1 VGGAVGQ
8 AWPPFV
14 LVAGLLLI
22 GAVVEA
28 DGLFAAL
35 GARVERI
42 GGGAVVLLTTLLG
55 LEAVVAAVLNLDTAV
70 AFMTPI
76 VVHAALRRGCD
87 DRPFVYGALFVASS
101 ASLLLPGSN
110 LTNLIV
116 LAHEPSL
123 SGAGFARA
131 MLAPWIVAVLV
142 TIGYLAAV
150 YRPRGHSTRIGH
162 TRGGAGAHTAAPPL
176 RFRVGAAAT
185 LAATLL
191 ILLLH
196 NSALP
201 VLAVGLVAVALRRV
215 RPRIGLPVLA
225 GLFVLAVA
233 LGTLARRWNGPA
245 SLLGHIGGTGDAVVG
260 AAASV
265 LLNNLPAATLL
276 SAQRPPHPLELLV
289 GLDLGPNLAVTGSL
303 AAYLWW
309 RAARTAGA
317 SPSAL
322 RVTLL
327 GIGLAPLTIA
337 GALVALAIVPR

>member
-1 VGGAVGQ
+1 VRGAVGQ

-22 GAVVEA
+22 GSVVEA
-28 DGLFAAL
+28 DGLFAAI

-42 GGGAVVLLTTLLG
+42 GGGAIVLLATLFG
-55 LEAVVAAVLNLDTAV
+55 FEALVAAVLNLDTAV

-87 DRPFVYGALFVASS
+87 ERPFVYGAFFVANS

-116 LAHEPSL
+116 LAHEPV
-123 SGAGFARA
+123 SGRAFAQA
-131 MLAPWIVAVLV
+131 MAVPWVVAVLL
-142 TIGYLAAV
+142 TIGYLAVV
-150 YRPRGHSTRIGH
+150 YRVRDGIRSDEIV
-162 TRGGAGAHTAAPPL
+162 PPL
-176 RFRVGAAAT
+176 HLGVGAVAT
-185 LAATLL
+185 VAATLL

-196 NSALP
+196 DAALP
-201 VLAVGLVAVALRRV
+201 VLAVGVVAVALRRV
-215 RPRIGLPVLA
+215 RPRIDLHVLG

-233 LGTLARRWNGPA
+233 LGTLARRWDGPA
-245 SLLGHIGGTGDAVVG
+245 SLLGHVGGTGDAVVG

-276 SAQRPPHPLELLV
+276 SAQPPPHPLELLV
-289 GLDLGPNLAVTGSL
+289 ALDLGPNLAVTGSL

-309 RAARTAGA
+309 RAARAAGA
-317 SPSAL
+317 SPSVP

-327 GIGLAPLTIA
+327 GAGLAPLTIA
-337 GALVALAIVPR
+337 GALAALRV

>member
-1 VGGAVGQ
+1 VRGAVGQ

-22 GAVVEA
+22 GSVVEA
-28 DGLFAAL
+28 DGLFAAI

-42 GGGAVVLLTTLLG
+42 GGGAIVLLATLLG
-55 LEAVVAAVLNLDTAV
+55 FEALVAAVLNLDTAV

-87 DRPFVYGALFVASS
+87 ERPFVYGAFFVANS

-116 LAHEPSL
+116 LAHEPV
-123 SGAGFARA
+123 SGRAFAQA
-131 MLAPWIVAVLV
+131 MAVPWVVAVLL
-142 TIGYLAAV
+142 TIGYLAVV
-150 YRPRGHSTRIGH
+150 YRVRDGIRSDEIV
-162 TRGGAGAHTAAPPL
+162 PPL
-176 RFRVGAAAT
+176 HLGVGAVAT
-185 LAATLL
+185 VAATLL

-196 NSALP
+196 DAALP
-201 VLAVGLVAVALRRV
+201 VLAVGVVAVALRRV
-215 RPRIGLPVLA
+215 RPRIDLHVLG

-233 LGTLARRWNGPA
+233 LGTLARRWDGPA
-245 SLLGHIGGTGDAVVG
+245 SLLGHVGGTGDAVVG

-276 SAQRPPHPLELLV
+276 SAQPPPHPLELLV

-309 RAARTAGA
+309 RAARAAGA
-317 SPSAL
+317 SPSVL

-327 GIGLAPLTIA
+327 GAGLAPLTIA
-337 GALVALAIVPR
+337 GALAALRV